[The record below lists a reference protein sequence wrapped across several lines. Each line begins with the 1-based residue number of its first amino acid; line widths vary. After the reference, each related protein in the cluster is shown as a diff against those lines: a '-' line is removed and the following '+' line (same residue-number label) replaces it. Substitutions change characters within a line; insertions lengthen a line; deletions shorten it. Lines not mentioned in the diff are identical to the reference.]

1 MRRNTRA
8 AGLKKIVIDG
18 AKIANKSEALAVF
31 AARLGF
37 APEYVANLD
46 ALYDALGETGGRI
59 CVVLKNAKALRDKT
73 GSFADG
79 LIAVLEAF
87 VCENEQAE
95 FKIL

>member
-46 ALYDALGETGGRI
+46 ALYDALGEKGGWI
-59 CVVLKNAKALRDKT
+59 CVVLKNAEALRDKT
-73 GSFADG
+73 AVFADG

-87 VCENEQAE
+87 VRESEQAE

>member
-1 MRRNTRA
+1 MSLNFKICRA
-8 AGLKKIVIDG
+8 AKIIIDG
-18 AKIANKSEALAVF
+18 AKIRHKDQIFALF
-31 AARLGF
+31 AAALNF
-37 APEYVANLD
+37 KPEYVANLD

-79 LIAVLEAF
+79 LIAVLEAL
-87 VCENEQAE
+87 VRENEQAE

>member
-1 MRRNTRA
+1 MRRNTQAPR
-8 AGLKKIVIDG
+8 LKKIVIDG
-18 AKIANKSEALAVF
+18 AKIVNKSEALAVF

-59 CVVLKNAKALRDKT
+59 RVVLKNAEALRDKT
-73 GSFADG
+73 GNFADG

>member
-1 MRRNTRA
+1 MSLNFKTRSA
-8 AGLKKIVIDG
+8 TKIIIDG

-87 VCENEQAE
+87 VRENEQAE

>member
-8 AGLKKIVIDG
+8 PRLKKIVIDG

-37 APEYVANLD
+37 VPEYVANLD

-59 CVVLKNAKALRDKT
+59 CVVLKNVKVLRDKT

-79 LIAVLEAF
+79 LIAVFEAF
-87 VCENEQAE
+87 VRENEQAE